1 MESALS
7 ASRRIDGYGGGEG
20 GLGGGGDDDVH
31 ADAAYGDMIC
41 NNKDWWLCRSLGTL
55 GEKEEIEE
63 NRRGPKWFS
72 SLLPILVVSIIE
84 SRDCPSTGQNY
95 SM

>member
-31 ADAAYGDMIC
+31 ADAAHGDMIC
-41 NNKDWWLCRSLGTL
+41 NNGGYVGAWGPW
-55 GEKEEIEE
+55 EKKK
-63 NRRGPKWFS
+63 R
-72 SLLPILVVSIIE
+72 
-84 SRDCPSTGQNY
+84 
-95 SM
+95 

>member
-41 NNKDWWLCRSLGTL
+41 NNKDWWLCRSLGRL
-55 GEKEEIEE
+55 GEK
-63 NRRGPKWFS
+63 RRDRREQERTEMVFQPS
-72 SLLPILVVSIIE
+72 SNS
-84 SRDCPSTGQNY
+84 SCFHY
-95 SM
+95 

>member
-31 ADAAYGDMIC
+31 ADAAFAIIRTGGYVGA
-41 NNKDWWLCRSLGTL
+41 WGHW
-55 GEKEEIEE
+55 EKKK
-63 NRRGPKWFS
+63 R
-72 SLLPILVVSIIE
+72 
-84 SRDCPSTGQNY
+84 
-95 SM
+95 